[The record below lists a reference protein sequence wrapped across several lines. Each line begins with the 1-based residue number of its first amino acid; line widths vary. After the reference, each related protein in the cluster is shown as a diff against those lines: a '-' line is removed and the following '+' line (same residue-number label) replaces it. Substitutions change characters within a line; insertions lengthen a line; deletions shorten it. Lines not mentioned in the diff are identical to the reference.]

1 MNSRIG
7 VIFYATV
14 LVGLLVTPVWA
25 QSWYGDGN
33 LKYRVV
39 NTAYPSNSLVN
50 ALAGD
55 NVTDHSV
62 TARYNIKFESKH
74 WSGEASYQFAAL
86 YGDTL
91 DYTHDLSGGVFQT
104 PRLPNDDLRLLDL
117 SDVIEDQDQRA
128 LVHRLDR
135 LILSYQDTKNV
146 VKLGRQAV
154 SWGNGLIYTPMD
166 FFNPFDPAA
175 IDTEYKPGEDMLYA
189 QHLFSNGDDLQLVWV
204 ARRDDAQRTSRDVN
218 SVALKYHGFIGPK
231 EFDLLLAEHYQDTI
245 FGIGTTISLGG
256 SVMRGDWVI
265 NDTDRGRFH
274 NVVANISY
282 SWVGWGKNVTGSLEY
297 FHNDFG
303 IRDGD
308 LTVSELVA
316 TPNLLSRLNRG
327 ELFTLGRDYV
337 ACSIVIEMAPLWL
350 ITPNVFYNVSDNSS
364 LVQLISQHDLS
375 QNTQLVAAVSVP
387 FGSEETEYGGF
398 ALDQANRE
406 EIFSQSDWSLYAQ
419 LAWYF

>member
-1 MNSRIG
+1 MKARIG
-7 VIFYATV
+7 VIIYATV
-14 LVGLLVTPVWA
+14 LVSILVEPVWA
-25 QSWYGDGN
+25 QSWQSDGN
-33 LKYRVV
+33 LKYRAV

-50 ALAGD
+50 AVAGD

-62 TARYNIKFESKH
+62 TARFNLKFESKH
-74 WSGEASYQFAAL
+74 WSGEASYQVAAL

-91 DYTHDLSGGVFQT
+91 DYTSEFSGGFFQT

-117 SDVIEDQDQRA
+117 SDVIDDQDQRA

-135 LILSYQDTKNV
+135 LNISYQDAKNV

-189 QHLFSNGDDLQLVWV
+189 QHLLSNGDDLQLVWV
-204 ARRDDAQRTSRDVN
+204 ARRDRTQRTSGEVN
-218 SVALKYHGFIGPK
+218 SVALKYHGFIGSS

-245 FGIGTTISLGG
+245 FGIGTTISVGG
-256 SVMRGDWVI
+256 SVIRGDWVVS
-265 NDTDRGRFH
+265 DTDRGRFN

-303 IRDGD
+303 IRGD
-308 LTVSELVA
+308 DLSVSELIA
-316 TPNLLSRLNRG
+316 SPDLLSRLDRG

-337 ACSIVIEMAPLWL
+337 AGSVVIEMAPLWL
-350 ITPNVFYNVSDNSS
+350 ITPNLFYNVSDNSS
-364 LVQLISQHDLS
+364 LLQVISQHDLS
-375 QNTQLVAAVSVP
+375 QNTQLVAALSVP
-387 FGSEETEYGGF
+387 FGSQGTEYGGF
-398 ALDQANRE
+398 ALDQENIE
-406 EIFSQSDWSLYAQ
+406 ESFSQSDWSLYAQ